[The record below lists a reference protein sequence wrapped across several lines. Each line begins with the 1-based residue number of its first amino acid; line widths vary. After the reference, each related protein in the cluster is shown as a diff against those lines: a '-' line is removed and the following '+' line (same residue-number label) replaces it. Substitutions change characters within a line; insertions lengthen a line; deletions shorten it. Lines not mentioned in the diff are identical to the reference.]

1 MANSTTTTLNDLIS
15 PMVAEALFVANER
28 SIMRG
33 LVRNY
38 TLPANSGKTIQV
50 PIYPTVT
57 ATAPGE
63 NSDLSST
70 TISTGVANLTVLE
83 NGIMTTLTDY
93 AMNVSESDVVRD
105 LGKLFGE
112 AIAKKIDTDLT
123 ALFDGFSTEVGDGT
137 GVFTADAIF
146 QAVAQLRKSGVP
158 GDNLACVVNPL
169 VAYDMKK
176 SLTNTFANP
185 NPGVGNEA
193 LRTGFVGQIAGVS
206 VYETANMADT
216 SGNNPGTTGDYKGA
230 VFHRDALG
238 LAMLQDLKIETQ
250 RDASLRAT
258 EIVATAVY
266 GVGELHDSYGVEL
279 NHDSS
284 IQGS

>member
-1 MANSTTTTLNDLIS
+1 MANETTNTTLNDLIS

-38 TLPANSGKTIQV
+38 TMPANSGKVIQV
-50 PIYPTVT
+50 PIYPTVSAAAVAEATDLTNT
-57 ATAPGE
+57 AV
-63 NSDLSST
+63 ST
-70 TISTGVANLTVLE
+70 SVANLTVSE
-83 NGIMTTLTDY
+83 IGVMATLTDL
-93 AMNVSESDVVRD
+93 AMNTSSSDVVRD

-137 GVFTADAIF
+137 TALSADEIF
-146 QAVAQLRKSGVP
+146 KAVAQLRKSGVP
-158 GDNLACVVNPL
+158 GDDIACVVHPL

-206 VYETANMADT
+206 VYETSNIADS
-216 SGNNPGTTGDYKGA
+216 SGNFPGTTGDYKGA
-230 VFHRDALG
+230 VFHKDALG
-238 LAMLQDLKIETQ
+238 LGLMQDLKIETQ
-250 RDASLRAT
+250 RDASLRGT
-258 EIVATAVY
+258 EIIATAVY
-266 GVGELHDSYGVEL
+266 GVGELHDSYGVEM

-284 IQGS
+284 IQ

>member
-38 TLPANSGKTIQV
+38 TLPSNSGKTIQV

-63 NSDLSST
+63 NADLTST

-123 ALFDGFSTEVGDGT
+123 ALFDGFTTEIGDGT
-137 GVFTADAIF
+137 TAFTADSIF

-158 GDNLACVVNPL
+158 GDDLACVVHPL

-206 VYETANMADT
+206 VYETANMADS

-230 VFHRDALG
+230 LFHRDALG
-238 LAMLQDLKIETQ
+238 LAMLSDLKIETQ

-284 IQGS
+284 IQS